1 MANRTTVGWGAWRR
15 LGGVLAGAPSLG
27 IASDRLVV
35 VFVRGPD
42 GAIYTT
48 RQAHHAVLV
57 GTDAWTRW
65 SRLPG
70 AQIHAMAPEVATDSD
85 GLMHLFSRGAD
96 GAMLHTAQ
104 AGVLT
109 ATNAS
114 CPDFPT
120 AWASL
125 GGRFRSFEC

>member
-1 MANRTTVGWGAWRR
+1 MANKTTVGWSAWRR

-27 IASDRLVV
+27 LGADGLVV

-42 GAIYTT
+42 GAIYAT
-48 RQAHHAVLV
+48 RQAHHAVRV

-70 AQIHAMAPEVATDSD
+70 TQIHAMAPEVATDSN
-85 GLMHLFSRGAD
+85 GLMHLFSRAANGEL
-96 GAMLHTAQ
+96 LHTAQ
-104 AGVLT
+104 TGAM
-109 ATNAS
+109 NAS

-120 AWASL
+120 VWSSL